1 MLMADPQ
8 MSLPPDSTHASRSL
22 TAQQVIG
29 ILQAIQEISAEGTLE
44 AQLAR
49 IAKTTTDLAG
59 CERCSVFL
67 LDAEKGELW
76 SKVAMGLTD
85 QEVRVRV
92 GRGIA
97 GTVAETGTLEN
108 IPDAYADPRFNQEV
122 DRSTGFKTRNM
133 LVVPVKDRQ
142 RDTIG
147 VLQLIN
153 KKEGVFS
160 GTDETVLTVFAA
172 QVATAIQNVQRLEE
186 FRATDLQLKQAF
198 LSAEQKAQER
208 SETRGRLRILKLGVA
223 ICLLIV
229 AAFLGLRAAEI
240 PIPFLS
246 AEAPAPTGEG
256 GQAVEKGPAIGQT
269 HTVGRET
276 LSSKIVQTGNAE
288 PANTRAVV
296 PPTSGSV
303 AEVLVHEGQRVTKG
317 QPLVRLDDRELRNR
331 LHMAMANLLR
341 AQTQLQTLLDWARS
355 PEYAQ
360 ARRSVQLAGM
370 ATEEGRGRLD
380 VTRRLFDRGIA
391 SRDEMESAE
400 RTYER
405 LRLELQSA
413 EENVKTIQARASE
426 TEQTILQAQIKNAQA
441 EVDEINRL
449 IAAMT
454 VPAPFDGLVML
465 PEAGEGRRGRLPEV
479 GDQAQAGSPLLLL
492 GDVSLLRVRLQLDE
506 VDVDKVKIGQRA
518 QARMDAFPGFLLGGR
533 VEFVSPMAKIV
544 EKVAYFDTIVALTAL
559 PAEIRA
565 RVRLGMSAAIE
576 IVTADR
582 QNVLAVPVQ
591 AVIREAGETFV
602 SLADNTQGTPTAVWI
617 PVKLGVSTTKMVEV
631 LEGVQEGDQIVLP

>member
-8 MSLPPDSTHASRSL
+8 MSLPSDSTHASRSL

-122 DRSTGFKTRNM
+122 DRSTGFTTRNM
-133 LVVPVKDRQ
+133 LVVPVKNRQ

-153 KKEGVFS
+153 KKEGAFS

-246 AEAPAPTGEG
+246 AELPEQAGGG
-256 GQAVEKGPAIGQT
+256 GQVAEEAPAIGQT

-276 LSSKIVQTGNAE
+276 LSAKIVQTGNAE
-288 PANTRAVV
+288 PAGTRAVV
-296 PPTSGSV
+296 PPSSGNV
-303 AEVLVHEGQRVTKG
+303 AEVFVHEGQRVTKG

-360 ARRSVQLAGM
+360 ARRAVQLASM
-370 ATEEGRGRLD
+370 AVEEGRGRVE
-380 VTRRLFDRGIA
+380 VTRRLFERGIA

-400 RTYER
+400 RSYER
-405 LRLELQSA
+405 LQLELQSA
-413 EENVKTIQARASE
+413 EENTKTIQARANE
-426 TEQTILQAQIKNAQA
+426 TEQTILRAQIKNAQV

-454 VPAPFDGLVML
+454 IPAPFDGLVML
-465 PEAGEGRRGRLPEV
+465 PEAGEGRRGRLPDA
-479 GDQAQAGSPLLLL
+479 GDQVQAGVPLLLL

-518 QARMDAFPGFLLGGR
+518 QARMDAFPGFQLGGR
-533 VEFVSPMAKIV
+533 VEFVSPVAKIV
-544 EKVAYFDTIVALTAL
+544 EKVAYFDTVVALTTL

-582 QNVLAVPVQ
+582 QNVVAIPVQ

-602 SLADNTQGTPTAVWI
+602 DLVDSGQGGAKGMRI

-631 LEGVQEGDQIVLP
+631 LDGLQEGDQIVLP

>member
-1 MLMADPQ
+1 MADPQ
-8 MSLPPDSTHASRSL
+8 TSPPLDPTRVSRSL
-22 TAQQVIG
+22 TAEQVIG

-67 LDAEKGELW
+67 LDAEKKELW

-85 QEVRVRV
+85 QEVRVHV

-97 GTVAETGTLEN
+97 GTVAETGILEN

-122 DRSTGFKTRNM
+122 DRSTGFRTRNL
-133 LVVPVKDRQ
+133 LVVPVKDRK
-142 RDTIG
+142 RETIG

-153 KKEGVFS
+153 KKEGHFS

-198 LSAEQKAQER
+198 LSAEQKAQEQ
-208 SETRGRLRILKLGVA
+208 SETRGRRRILKLGIAV
-223 ICLLIV
+223 CLLV
-229 AAFLGLRAAEI
+229 AAAFFGLRAAEI
-240 PIPFLS
+240 PIPFLTAEPPQQPQGS
-246 AEAPAPTGEG
+246 DQPAEA
-256 GQAVEKGPAIGQT
+256 GPAVGQT
-269 HTVGRET
+269 HTVARET
-276 LSSKIVQTGNAE
+276 LSAKIVQTGNAE
-288 PANTRAVV
+288 PATTRAVV
-296 PPTSGSV
+296 PPAPGTV
-303 AEVLVHEGQRVTKG
+303 AEVRVHEGQRVTKG

-331 LHMAMANLLR
+331 LHSATANLLR

-355 PEYAQ
+355 PEFAQ
-360 ARRSVQLAGM
+360 ARRAVQLASMG
-370 ATEEGRGRLD
+370 AEEGRGRVE
-380 VTRRLFDRGIA
+380 VTRRLFERGIA

-400 RTYER
+400 RTFDR
-405 LRLELQSA
+405 ARLELQAA
-413 EENVKTIQARASE
+413 EENVKAIQSRANE
-426 TEQTILQAQIKNAQA
+426 TEQKILQAQISNAQV

-449 IAAMT
+449 ISLMT
-454 VPAPFDGLVML
+454 IPAPFDGLVML
-465 PEAGEGRRGRLPEV
+465 PEGGEGRRGRLPEV
-479 GDQAQAGSPLLLL
+479 GDQVQVGAPLLVL

-506 VDVDKVKIGQRA
+506 VDVDKVKVGQRA
-518 QARMDAFPGFLLGGR
+518 QARMDAFPGYQLGGR
-533 VEFVSPMAKIV
+533 VEFVSPVAKIV
-544 EKVAYFDTIVALTAL
+544 EKVAYFDAIVALTTL

-582 QNVLAVPVQ
+582 QDVVAIPVQ
-591 AVIREAGETFV
+591 AVTREAGETFV
-602 SLADNTQGTPTAVWI
+602 DLVDASQGSPRVVRI